1 LQVFEAAL
9 VYDRVAETLMRFE
22 IAPRVLITGGACG
35 VGRTCAN
42 MLAQMGAE
50 LILCDRDAK
59 ALASA
64 SEALG
69 AVGRFCDVSSEASV
83 TVLAADIMQAYPA
96 LDMVINAAGGGYER
110 TLGMYRVSRALLPAL
125 RHGEGHNLLVNIPPV
140 DEEGDRAIFPY
151 ASSDQAFRRLS
162 SALAAETRGTTI
174 RVLNASLRSGQIM
187 EVIPDPNAASWPD
200 EPPAGPSGDHLEALA
215 WNIALLLAPRR
226 HARRA

>member
-1 LQVFEAAL
+1 
-9 VYDRVAETLMRFE
+9 MRFDS
-22 IAPRVLITGGACG
+22 APRVLITGAAGG
-35 VGRTCAN
+35 VGRDCAN
-42 MLAQMGAE
+42 LLAQMGAE
-50 LILCDRDAK
+50 LILCDNDSK

-83 TVLAADIMQAYPA
+83 TVLAADIMQVYPA

-110 TLGMYRVSRALLPAL
+110 TLGMYRVSRALLPVL
-125 RHGEGHNLLVNIPPV
+125 RRGEGHSLLINIPPV
-140 DEEGDRAIFPY
+140 GEEIDQAIFPY

-174 RVLNASLRSGQIM
+174 RVLNASLQSGQVA
-187 EVIPDPNAASWPD
+187 EVVPDPNAASWPE
-200 EPPAGPSGDHLEALA
+200 EPTQGKVGDHLEALA
-215 WNIALLLAPRR
+215 WNIASLLSPRR